1 MSSLKEIG
9 LSIYEAFKRRD
20 QRKLRKLNDKILR
33 NAVLK
38 FSYKL
43 YDMAVFSYVLSKII
57 SKPRYASKEMEKFME
72 PLELDLKQMAKSA
85 DECSEEEWKIQSK
98 LFENDIEHLEG
109 EDPRFIISLMQKGKL
124 KVAVTL
130 YAQGISLGLASE
142 RTGMNKQDILDYAGK
157 TMMFDRLKEE
167 KGILE
172 RVRVLR
178 KMVEK

>member
-1 MSSLKEIG
+1 MKDIG
-9 LSIYEAFKRRD
+9 LTTYEAFKKRD

-33 NAVLK
+33 TAVLE
-38 FSYKL
+38 FSSKL
-43 YDMAVFSYVLSKII
+43 YDLAVFSYVLSKII
-57 SKPRYASKEMEKFME
+57 SKPRYVSKEMEKFMQ
-72 PLELDLKQMAKSA
+72 PIELDLKQMAKSA
-85 DECSEEEWKIQSK
+85 DEYSDEEWKIQSNILEK
-98 LFENDIEHLEG
+98 DIEHLEG

-124 KVAVTL
+124 KVAATL

-142 RTGMNKQDILDYAGK
+142 MTGMNKQDIMDYAGK

-178 KMVEK
+178 KIVGE